1 MEFFPEEEREGHS
14 QKTGTDGY
22 ERMRERELLEQVFRL
37 PRKYRVPIYLYYYEE
52 YSVADIGDVLGK
64 NPSTIQTWLSR
75 ARKKLK
81 KLLEEVKYYE

>member
-1 MEFFPEEEREGHS
+1 MEFFPEEEEGGHG
-14 QKTGTDGY
+14 QQDDAEGY
-22 ERMRERELLEQVFRL
+22 ERMREREFLEQIFRL

-52 YSVADIGDVLGK
+52 YSVADIGDMLEK

-81 KLLEEVKYYE
+81 KLLEEVNYYE